1 MCDTWHRDG
10 RGASGS
16 NSNEERLMS
25 ADISTEEKQDRQID
39 VAVEVGDGWTRK
51 LTITIPPERVG
62 RARAAERKRL
72 GKRVRIKGFRR
83 GKIPADVIEQR
94 YGDFLDEHVRSVLV
108 EEAYRE
114 AVDETDLRPA
124 GAAHIT
130 NVQYAPGDR
139 LTFQAEFEIMP
150 TVTLDRVGGFKLERE
165 TTPVT
170 DEEVSE
176 ILERIRSEHADWSE
190 VERSPVD
197 GEKVSV
203 AIEPLPE
210 PDSEPTGEARPYQ
223 FVLGSGQALEDVES
237 AIKGI
242 EPGNAGTFEIT
253 FAGEGEDAVS
263 ETRRLHI
270 RLDSVEEQV
279 LPDLDDA
286 LAAKAGDF
294 EDLAALEEAIRS
306 DLARHHEEEGEARL
320 RGQII
325 QAVIDANPFAVPHAL
340 VDRYLDEM
348 IQAPEDADPEKVREA
363 RTELAPLAEGR
374 IKEQLVIDKIIER
387 QELHAS
393 DEEVRE
399 EIERLA
405 EARGISTA
413 ELRRQLARE
422 GSFESVGRNLA
433 VEKVFEYL
441 KGESSIA

>member
-1 MCDTWHRDG
+1 
-10 RGASGS
+10 
-16 NSNEERLMS
+16 MS
-25 ADISTEEKQDRQID
+25 ADISTEEKQDRQLD

-94 YGDFLDEHVRSVLV
+94 YGDFLDEHVRSALV

-150 TVTLDRVGGFKLERE
+150 TVTLERVGGFKLERE
-165 TTPVT
+165 TAPVT

-197 GEKVSV
+197 GERVSV

-253 FAGEGEDAVS
+253 FAGEGEEAVS

-306 DLARHHEEEGEARL
+306 DLARHHEDEGEARL
-320 RGQII
+320 RGQIM

-348 IQAPEDADPEKVREA
+348 IQAPEDADPEKVQEA
-363 RTELAPLAEGR
+363 RKELAPLAEGR

>member
-1 MCDTWHRDG
+1 
-10 RGASGS
+10 
-16 NSNEERLMS
+16 MS
-25 ADISTEEKQDRQID
+25 ADISTGETQNRQLD

-114 AVDETDLRPA
+114 AVDETELRPA

-150 TVTLDRVGGFKLERE
+150 SVTLDRLGGFKLERE
-165 TTPVT
+165 TAVVT

-176 ILERIRSEHADWSE
+176 ILDRIRSEHADWNE
-190 VERSPVD
+190 VDRSPTD
-197 GEKVSV
+197 GERVSV

-223 FVLGSGQALEDVES
+223 FVIGSGQALENVEN

-242 EPGNAGTFEIT
+242 TPGSAGTFDIT
-253 FAGEGEDAVS
+253 FAGEGDDAIS

-270 RLDSVEEQV
+270 RLDTVEEQV
-279 LPDLDDA
+279 LPELDDE
-286 LAAKAGDF
+286 LAARAGEF
-294 EDLAALEEAIRS
+294 ENVGALEEAVRS
-306 DLARHHEEEGEARL
+306 DLARHHEDEAEGRL
-320 RGQII
+320 RGQIM

-363 RTELAPLAEGR
+363 RTELAPMAEGR
-374 IKEQLVIDKIIER
+374 IKEQLVIDKIIEK
-387 QELHAS
+387 QDLQAS
-393 DEEVRE
+393 QDEVRE

-405 EARGISTA
+405 EQRGISTQ
-413 ELRRQLARE
+413 EVRRQLAQE
-422 GSFESVGRNLA
+422 GNFDTVGRNLA
-433 VEKVFEYL
+433 VERVFEYL
-441 KGESSIA
+441 KKESSIE

>member
-1 MCDTWHRDG
+1 
-10 RGASGS
+10 
-16 NSNEERLMS
+16 MS
-25 ADISTEEKQDRQID
+25 ADISTEEKQDRQLD

-114 AVDETDLRPA
+114 AVDQTDLRPA

-150 TVTLDRVGGFKLERE
+150 SVTLDRLGGFKLKRE
-165 TTPVT
+165 TAPVT
-170 DEEVSE
+170 DEEVGE
-176 ILERIRSEHADWSE
+176 ILERIRQEHADWNE

-197 GEKVSV
+197 GERVSV
-203 AIEPLPE
+203 AIEPLPQ

-242 EPGNAGTFEIT
+242 TPGNAGTFEIT
-253 FAGEGEDAVS
+253 FAGEGEDAIS

-270 RLDSVEEQV
+270 RLDTVEEQV

-286 LAAKAGDF
+286 LAGKAGDF
-294 EDLAALEEAIRS
+294 EDLAALEEAVRS
-306 DLARHHEEEGEARL
+306 DLARHHEDEGEARL
-320 RGQII
+320 RGQLM

-340 VDRYLDEM
+340 VERYLDEM

-363 RTELAPLAEGR
+363 RAELAPLAEGR

-387 QELHAS
+387 QDLQAS
-393 DEEVRE
+393 EEEVRE

-405 EARGISTA
+405 GARGISTQ

>member
-1 MCDTWHRDG
+1 
-10 RGASGS
+10 
-16 NSNEERLMS
+16 MS
-25 ADISTEEKQDRQID
+25 ADISTEETQNRQLD

-94 YGDFLDEHVRSVLV
+94 YGDFLDEHVRSALV

-114 AVDETDLRPA
+114 AVDETELRPA

-150 TVTLDRVGGFKLERE
+150 SVTLDRLGGFKLERE
-165 TTPVT
+165 TAPVT
-170 DEEVSE
+170 DEEVGE
-176 ILERIRSEHADWSE
+176 ILERIRSEHADWNE

-197 GEKVSV
+197 GERVSV

-210 PDSEPTGEARPYQ
+210 PDSEPTGEAQPYQ

-237 AIKGI
+237 AIKGNA
-242 EPGNAGTFEIT
+242 PGNAGTFEIT
-253 FAGEGEDAVS
+253 FAGEGEDAIS

-270 RLDSVEEQV
+270 RLDTVEEQV
-279 LPDLDDA
+279 LPDLDDS
-286 LAAKAGDF
+286 LAEKAGDF
-294 EDLAALEEAIRS
+294 EDLAALEEAIRG

-320 RGQII
+320 RGQIM

-387 QELHAS
+387 QDLQAS

-405 EARGISTA
+405 GAREISTQ

>member
-1 MCDTWHRDG
+1 
-10 RGASGS
+10 
-16 NSNEERLMS
+16 MS
-25 ADISTEEKQDRQID
+25 ADISVGEAQDRQLD

-94 YGDFLDEHVRSVLV
+94 YGEFLDEHVRSVLV

-114 AVDETDLRPA
+114 AVDETELRPA

-130 NVQYAPGDR
+130 NVQYAPGER

-150 TVTLDRVGGFKLERE
+150 TVALDRVGGFKVERE
-165 TTPVT
+165 VAPVT
-170 DEEVSE
+170 DEEVGE
-176 ILERIRSEHADWSE
+176 ILERIRSEQAEWIEID
-190 VERSPVD
+190 RSPED
-197 GEKVSV
+197 GERVSV
-203 AIEPLPE
+203 AIEPLPG

-237 AIKGI
+237 AIKKIG
-242 EPGNAGTFEIT
+242 PGEAGTFDIT
-253 FAGEGEDAVS
+253 FAEEGEEAGG

-270 RLDSVEEQV
+270 RLESVEEQL

-294 EDLAALEEAIRS
+294 EDLQGLEEAIRS
-306 DLARHHEEEGEARL
+306 DLGRHHEDEAEARL
-320 RGQII
+320 RGQIM
-325 QAVIDANPFAVPHAL
+325 QSVIDANPFAVPRAL

-348 IQAPEDADPEKVREA
+348 IQAPEDADPEKLSEA

-374 IKEQLVIDKIIER
+374 IKEQLILDRIIER
-387 QELHAS
+387 EELEAT
-393 DEEVRE
+393 DDEVRT

-405 EARGISTA
+405 DTRGVSTQ
-413 ELRRQLARE
+413 EVRRQLARE
-422 GSFESVGRNLA
+422 GSFDAVGRNLA

-441 KGESSIA
+441 KRESGIG

>member
-1 MCDTWHRDG
+1 
-10 RGASGS
+10 
-16 NSNEERLMS
+16 MS
-25 ADISTEEKQDRQID
+25 ADISTEEKQDRQLD

-150 TVTLDRVGGFKLERE
+150 TVTLERVGGFKLERE
-165 TTPVT
+165 TAPVT

-197 GEKVSV
+197 GERVSV

-253 FAGEGEDAVS
+253 FAGEGEEAVS

-306 DLARHHEEEGEARL
+306 DLARHHEDEGEARL
-320 RGQII
+320 RGQIM

-348 IQAPEDADPEKVREA
+348 IQAPEDADPEKVQEA
-363 RTELAPLAEGR
+363 RKELAPLAEGR

>member
-1 MCDTWHRDG
+1 M
-10 RGASGS
+10 
-16 NSNEERLMS
+16 SNEERLMS
-25 ADISTEEKQDRQID
+25 ADISTEEKQDPQLD

-124 GAAHIT
+124 GAAQIT

-150 TVTLDRVGGFKLERE
+150 SVSLDRVGGFKVQRE
-165 TTPVT
+165 TAPVT

-176 ILERIRSEHADWSE
+176 ILERIRSEHADWNE

-197 GEKVSV
+197 GERVSV

-279 LPDLDDA
+279 LPDLGDA

-294 EDLAALEEAIRS
+294 EDLAALEEAIRG
-306 DLARHHEEEGEARL
+306 DLARHHEDEGEARL
-320 RGQII
+320 RGQIM
-325 QAVIDANPFAVPHAL
+325 QAVIDANPFAVPVAL

-387 QELHAS
+387 QELQAS

>member
-1 MCDTWHRDG
+1 
-10 RGASGS
+10 
-16 NSNEERLMS
+16 MS
-25 ADISTEEKQDRQID
+25 ADISTEETQNRQLD
-39 VAVEVGDGWTRK
+39 VAVEVCDGWTRK

-83 GKIPADVIEQR
+83 GKIPVDVIEQR
-94 YGDFLDEHVRSVLV
+94 YGDFLDEHVRSALV

-114 AVDETDLRPA
+114 AVDETELRPA

-150 TVTLDRVGGFKLERE
+150 SVTLDRLGGFKLERE
-165 TTPVT
+165 TAPVT
-170 DEEVSE
+170 DEEVGE
-176 ILERIRSEHADWSE
+176 ILERIRSEHADWNE

-197 GEKVSV
+197 GERVSV

-242 EPGNAGTFEIT
+242 VPGNAGTFEIT
-253 FAGEGEDAVS
+253 FAGEGEDAIS

-270 RLDSVEEQV
+270 RLDTVEEQV
-279 LPDLDDA
+279 LPDLDDS
-286 LAAKAGDF
+286 LAEKAGDF
-294 EDLAALEEAIRS
+294 EDLTALDEAVRS

-320 RGQII
+320 RGQIM

-348 IQAPEDADPEKVREA
+348 IQAPDDADPEKVREA

-374 IKEQLVIDKIIER
+374 IKEQLVIDKIIGLH
-387 QELHAS
+387 ELQAS
-393 DEEVRE
+393 EEEVRD

-405 EARGISTA
+405 DAREISTQ

>member
-1 MCDTWHRDG
+1 
-10 RGASGS
+10 
-16 NSNEERLMS
+16 MS
-25 ADISTEEKQDRQID
+25 ADISTEEKQDRQLD

-114 AVDETDLRPA
+114 AVDQTDLRPA

-150 TVTLDRVGGFKLERE
+150 SVTLDRLGGFKLKRE
-165 TTPVT
+165 TAPVT
-170 DEEVSE
+170 DEEVGE
-176 ILERIRSEHADWSE
+176 ILERIRQEHADWNE

-197 GEKVSV
+197 GERVSV
-203 AIEPLPE
+203 AIEPLPQ

-237 AIKGI
+237 AIKGTT
-242 EPGNAGTFEIT
+242 PGNAGTFEIT
-253 FAGEGEDAVS
+253 FAGEGEDAIS

-270 RLDSVEEQV
+270 RLDTVEEQV

-286 LAAKAGDF
+286 LAGKAGDF
-294 EDLAALEEAIRS
+294 EDLAALEEAVRS
-306 DLARHHEEEGEARL
+306 DLARHHEDEGEARL
-320 RGQII
+320 RGQLM

-340 VDRYLDEM
+340 VERYLDEM

-363 RTELAPLAEGR
+363 RAELAPLAEGR

-387 QELHAS
+387 QDLQAS
-393 DEEVRE
+393 EEEVRE

-405 EARGISTA
+405 GARGISTQ

>member
-1 MCDTWHRDG
+1 
-10 RGASGS
+10 
-16 NSNEERLMS
+16 MS
-25 ADISTEEKQDRQID
+25 ADISMEEKQDRQLD

-51 LTITIPPERVG
+51 LTITIPPDRVG

-150 TVTLDRVGGFKLERE
+150 TVTLERVGGFKLERE
-165 TTPVT
+165 TAPVT

-176 ILERIRSEHADWSE
+176 ILERIRAEHADWIE

-197 GEKVSV
+197 GERVSV

-253 FAGEGEDAVS
+253 FAGEGEEAVS

-306 DLARHHEEEGEARL
+306 DLARHHEDEGEARL
-320 RGQII
+320 RGQIM

-348 IQAPEDADPEKVREA
+348 IQAPEDADPEKVQEA
-363 RTELAPLAEGR
+363 RKELGPLAEGR

-422 GSFESVGRNLA
+422 GSFESVCRNLA

>member
-1 MCDTWHRDG
+1 
-10 RGASGS
+10 
-16 NSNEERLMS
+16 EERLMS
-25 ADISTEEKQDRQID
+25 ADISTEETQNRQLD

-83 GKIPADVIEQR
+83 GKIPTDVIEQR
-94 YGDFLDEHVRSVLV
+94 YGDFLDEHVRSALV

-114 AVDETDLRPA
+114 AVDETELRPA

-150 TVTLDRVGGFKLERE
+150 SVTLDRLGGFKLERE
-165 TTPVT
+165 TAPVT
-170 DEEVSE
+170 DEEVGE
-176 ILERIRSEHADWSE
+176 ILERIRSEHADWNE

-197 GEKVSV
+197 GERVSV

-237 AIKGI
+237 AIKEI
-242 EPGNAGTFEIT
+242 VPGNAGTFEIT
-253 FAGEGEDAVS
+253 FAGEGEDAIS

-270 RLDSVEEQV
+270 RLDTVEEQV
-279 LPDLDDA
+279 LPDLDDS
-286 LAAKAGDF
+286 LAEKAGDF
-294 EDLAALEEAIRS
+294 EDLTALDEAVRS

-320 RGQII
+320 RGQIM

-374 IKEQLVIDKIIER
+374 IKEQLVIDKIIGLH
-387 QELHAS
+387 ELQAS
-393 DEEVRE
+393 EEEVRD

-405 EARGISTA
+405 DAREISTQ

>member
-1 MCDTWHRDG
+1 
-10 RGASGS
+10 
-16 NSNEERLMS
+16 MS
-25 ADISTEEKQDRQID
+25 ADISTEETQNRQLD

-83 GKIPADVIEQR
+83 GKIPTDVIEQR
-94 YGDFLDEHVRSVLV
+94 YGDFLDEHVRSALV

-114 AVDETDLRPA
+114 AVDETELRPA

-150 TVTLDRVGGFKLERE
+150 SVTLDRLGGFKLERE
-165 TTPVT
+165 TAPVT
-170 DEEVSE
+170 DEEVGE
-176 ILERIRSEHADWSE
+176 ILERIRSEHADWNE

-197 GEKVSV
+197 GERVSV

-242 EPGNAGTFEIT
+242 VPGNAGTFEIT
-253 FAGEGEDAVS
+253 FAGEGEDAIS

-270 RLDSVEEQV
+270 RLDTVEEQV
-279 LPDLDDA
+279 LPDLDDS
-286 LAAKAGDF
+286 LAEKAGDF
-294 EDLAALEEAIRS
+294 ENLTALDEAVRS

-320 RGQII
+320 RGQIM

-374 IKEQLVIDKIIER
+374 IKEQLVIDKIIGLH
-387 QELHAS
+387 ELQAS
-393 DEEVRE
+393 EEEVRD

-405 EARGISTA
+405 DAREISTQ
-413 ELRRQLARE
+413 ELRRQ
-422 GSFESVGRNLA
+422 
-433 VEKVFEYL
+433 
-441 KGESSIA
+441 

>member
-1 MCDTWHRDG
+1 
-10 RGASGS
+10 
-16 NSNEERLMS
+16 MS
-25 ADISTEEKQDRQID
+25 AEASTGVTPNRQLD
-39 VAVEVGDGWTRK
+39 VAVEIGDGWTRK

-94 YGDFLDEHVRSVLV
+94 YGEFLDEHVRSVLV

-114 AVDETDLRPA
+114 AVDETELRPA

-150 TVTLDRVGGFKLERE
+150 SVKLERLGGFKLERE
-165 TTPVT
+165 TAPVT
-170 DEEVSE
+170 DEEVNE
-176 ILERIRSEHADWSE
+176 LLDRIRTEHADWND
-190 VERSPVD
+190 VDRSPKD
-197 GEKVSV
+197 GERVSV
-203 AIEPLPE
+203 AIEPLPD

-223 FVLGSGQALEDVES
+223 FVIGSGQALEDVEN
-237 AIKGI
+237 AIKKMT
-242 EPGNAGTFEIT
+242 PGNADTFDIT
-253 FAGEGEDAVS
+253 FDGEGPDAAA

-279 LPDLDDA
+279 LPELDDA

-294 EDLAALEEAIRS
+294 EDVASLEDAIRT
-306 DLARHHEEEGEARL
+306 DLARHHDDEAEGRL
-320 RGQII
+320 RGQIM
-325 QAVIDANPFAVPHAL
+325 QAVIDANPFSVPRAL

-363 RTELAPLAEGR
+363 RAELAPLAEGR
-374 IKEQLVIDKIIER
+374 IKEQLVIDRIIER
-387 QELHAS
+387 QELEAS
-393 DEEVRE
+393 EDEVRE

-405 EARGISTA
+405 DSRGVSVA
-413 ELRRQLARE
+413 EVRRQLARE
-422 GSFESVGRNLA
+422 GNFDAVGRNLA

-441 KGESSIA
+441 KSESSID

>member
-1 MCDTWHRDG
+1 
-10 RGASGS
+10 
-16 NSNEERLMS
+16 MS
-25 ADISTEEKQDRQID
+25 ADISTEETQNRQLD

-83 GKIPADVIEQR
+83 GKIPVDVIEQR
-94 YGDFLDEHVRSVLV
+94 YGDFLDEHVRSALV

-114 AVDETDLRPA
+114 AVDETELRPA

-150 TVTLDRVGGFKLERE
+150 SVTLDRLGGFKLERE
-165 TTPVT
+165 TAPVT
-170 DEEVSE
+170 DEEVGE
-176 ILERIRSEHADWSE
+176 ILERIRSEHADWNE

-197 GEKVSV
+197 GERVSV

-242 EPGNAGTFEIT
+242 VPGNAGTFEIT
-253 FAGEGEDAVS
+253 FAGEGEDAIS

-270 RLDSVEEQV
+270 RLDTVEEQV
-279 LPDLDDA
+279 LPDLDDS
-286 LAAKAGDF
+286 LAEKAGDF
-294 EDLAALEEAIRS
+294 EDLTALDEAVRS

-320 RGQII
+320 RGQIM

-374 IKEQLVIDKIIER
+374 IKEQLVIDKIIGLH
-387 QELHAS
+387 ELQAS
-393 DEEVRE
+393 EEEVRD

-405 EARGISTA
+405 DAREISTQ

>member
-1 MCDTWHRDG
+1 
-10 RGASGS
+10 
-16 NSNEERLMS
+16 MS
-25 ADISTEEKQDRQID
+25 ADTSTGETQHRQLD

-62 RARAAERKRL
+62 RARALERKRL

-124 GAAHIT
+124 GAAQIT

-150 TVTLDRVGGFKLERE
+150 SVKLDRVGGFKIERE
-165 TTPVT
+165 TAPVT
-170 DEEVSE
+170 DEEVGE
-176 ILERIRSEHADWSE
+176 ILHRIREEHADWNE
-190 VERSPVD
+190 IERPPRD
-197 GEKVSV
+197 GDRVSV
-203 AIEPLPE
+203 AIEPLPDPE
-210 PDSEPTGEARPYQ
+210 SEPTGEARPYQ
-223 FVLGSGQALEDVES
+223 FVLGSGQALDDVEN
-237 AIKGI
+237 AIK
-242 EPGNAGTFEIT
+242 EMTPGTSGTFDIT
-253 FAGEGEDAVS
+253 FAGEGEDSAS

-270 RLDSVEEQV
+270 RLDTVEEQV
-279 LPDLDDA
+279 LPELDDA

-294 EDLAALEEAIRS
+294 ENVAGLEEAIRE
-306 DLARHHEEEGEARL
+306 DLGRHHENEAEGRL
-320 RGQII
+320 RGQIM

-340 VDRYLDEM
+340 VERYLDEM
-348 IQAPEDADPEKVREA
+348 LQAPEDADPEKLREA

-374 IKEQLVIDKIIER
+374 IKEQLILDRLIER
-387 QELHAS
+387 EGLEAS
-393 DEEVRE
+393 EEEVRS

-405 EARGISTA
+405 GDRGLSTH
-413 ELRRQLARE
+413 EIRRQLARE
-422 GSFESVGRNLA
+422 GSFDSVGRNLA

-441 KGESSIA
+441 KRESSID

>member
-1 MCDTWHRDG
+1 
-10 RGASGS
+10 
-16 NSNEERLMS
+16 MS
-25 ADISTEEKQDRQID
+25 ADTSTGVTPNRQLD
-39 VAVEVGDGWTRK
+39 VAVEIGDGWTRK

-114 AVDETDLRPA
+114 AVDETELRPA

-150 TVTLDRVGGFKLERE
+150 SVKLERLGGFKIKRE
-165 TTPVT
+165 TAPVT
-170 DEEVSE
+170 DEEVGE
-176 ILERIRSEHADWSE
+176 ILDRIRAEHADWNE
-190 VERSPVD
+190 VDRSPKD
-197 GEKVSV
+197 GERVSV
-203 AIEPLPE
+203 AIEPLPD

-223 FVLGSGQALEDVES
+223 FVIGSGQALEDVEN
-237 AIKGI
+237 AIK
-242 EPGNAGTFEIT
+242 EMNPGKADTFDIT
-253 FAGEGEDAVS
+253 FAGEGPDAAS
-263 ETRRLHI
+263 ETRHLHI
-270 RLDSVEEQV
+270 RLDTVEEQV
-279 LPDLDDA
+279 LPELDDA

-294 EDLAALEEAIRS
+294 EDVAGLEEAVRT
-306 DLARHHEEEGEARL
+306 DLARHHDDEAEGRL
-320 RGQII
+320 RGQMMG
-325 QAVIDANPFAVPHAL
+325 AVIEANPFSVPHAL

-348 IQAPEDADPEKVREA
+348 IQAPEDADQEKVREA

-374 IKEQLVIDKIIER
+374 IKEQLVIDQIIEH
-387 QELHAS
+387 QELEAS
-393 DEEVRE
+393 EEEVRE

-405 EARGISTA
+405 DSRGISTA
-413 ELRRQLARE
+413 EVRRELARE
-422 GSFESVGRNLA
+422 GGFDAVGRNLA

-441 KGESSIA
+441 KRESSID

>member
-1 MCDTWHRDG
+1 
-10 RGASGS
+10 
-16 NSNEERLMS
+16 MS
-25 ADISTEEKQDRQID
+25 ADISTEETQNRQLD

-94 YGDFLDEHVRSVLV
+94 YGDFLDEHVRSALV

-114 AVDETDLRPA
+114 AVDETELRPA

-150 TVTLDRVGGFKLERE
+150 SVTLDRLGGFKLERE
-165 TTPVT
+165 TAPVT
-170 DEEVSE
+170 DEEVGE
-176 ILERIRSEHADWSE
+176 ILERIRSEHADWNE

-197 GEKVSV
+197 GERVSV

-210 PDSEPTGEARPYQ
+210 PDSEPTGEAQPYQ

-242 EPGNAGTFEIT
+242 APGNAGTFEIT
-253 FAGEGEDAVS
+253 FAGEGEDAIS

-270 RLDSVEEQV
+270 RLDTVEEQV
-279 LPDLDDA
+279 LPDLDDS
-286 LAAKAGDF
+286 LAEKAGDF
-294 EDLAALEEAIRS
+294 EDLAALEEAIRG
-306 DLARHHEEEGEARL
+306 DLARHHDEEGEARL
-320 RGQII
+320 RGQIM

-387 QELHAS
+387 QDLQAS

-405 EARGISTA
+405 GAREISTQ

>member
-1 MCDTWHRDG
+1 
-10 RGASGS
+10 
-16 NSNEERLMS
+16 MS

>member
-1 MCDTWHRDG
+1 
-10 RGASGS
+10 
-16 NSNEERLMS
+16 MS

-124 GAAHIT
+124 GAAQIT

-150 TVTLDRVGGFKLERE
+150 SVTLDRVGGFKLKRE
-165 TTPVT
+165 TAPVT

-176 ILERIRSEHADWSE
+176 ILERIRSEHADWNE

-197 GEKVSV
+197 GERVSV
-203 AIEPLPE
+203 AIEPLPD

-242 EPGNAGTFEIT
+242 EPGNAGTFDIT

-294 EDLAALEEAIRS
+294 EGLAALEEAIRG
-306 DLARHHEEEGEARL
+306 DLARHHQDEGEARL
-320 RGQII
+320 RGQIM
-325 QAVIDANPFAVPHAL
+325 QAVIDANPFAVPVAL

-387 QELHAS
+387 QELQAS

>member
-1 MCDTWHRDG
+1 
-10 RGASGS
+10 
-16 NSNEERLMS
+16 MS
-25 ADISTEEKQDRQID
+25 ADISTEETQNRQLD

-94 YGDFLDEHVRSVLV
+94 YGDFLDEHVRSALV

-114 AVDETDLRPA
+114 AVDETELRPA

-150 TVTLDRVGGFKLERE
+150 SVTLDRLGGFKLERE
-165 TTPVT
+165 TAPVT
-170 DEEVSE
+170 DEEVGE
-176 ILERIRSEHADWSE
+176 ILERIRSEHADWNE

-197 GEKVSV
+197 GERVSV

-210 PDSEPTGEARPYQ
+210 PDSEPTGEAQPYQ

-242 EPGNAGTFEIT
+242 APGNAGTFEIT
-253 FAGEGEDAVS
+253 FAGEGEDAIS

-270 RLDSVEEQV
+270 RLDTVEEQV
-279 LPDLDDA
+279 LPDLDDS
-286 LAAKAGDF
+286 LAEKAGDF
-294 EDLAALEEAIRS
+294 EDLAALEEAIRG

-320 RGQII
+320 RGQIM

-387 QELHAS
+387 QDLQAS

-405 EARGISTA
+405 GAREISTQ

>member
-1 MCDTWHRDG
+1 
-10 RGASGS
+10 
-16 NSNEERLMS
+16 MS
-25 ADISTEEKQDRQID
+25 ADISTGETENRQLD

-94 YGDFLDEHVRSVLV
+94 YGDFLDEHVRSALV

-114 AVDETDLRPA
+114 AVDETELRPA

-150 TVTLDRVGGFKLERE
+150 SVTLDRLGGFKLERE
-165 TTPVT
+165 TAPVT
-170 DEEVSE
+170 DEEVGE
-176 ILERIRSEHADWSE
+176 ILERIRSEHADWNE
-190 VERSPVD
+190 VERNPVD
-197 GEKVSV
+197 GERVSV

-242 EPGNAGTFEIT
+242 APGNAGTFEIT
-253 FAGEGEDAVS
+253 FAGEGEDAIS

-270 RLDSVEEQV
+270 RLDTVEEQV
-279 LPDLDDA
+279 LPELDDS
-286 LAAKAGDF
+286 LAAKAGEF
-294 EDLAALEEAIRS
+294 EDLAALEEAVRS

-320 RGQII
+320 RGQIM

-387 QELHAS
+387 QDLQAS
-393 DEEVRE
+393 EEEVRE

-405 EARGISTA
+405 DARGISTQ

-441 KGESSIA
+441 KGESSIT

>member
-1 MCDTWHRDG
+1 
-10 RGASGS
+10 
-16 NSNEERLMS
+16 MS
-25 ADISTEEKQDRQID
+25 ADISTEETQNRQLD

-83 GKIPADVIEQR
+83 GKIPVDVIEQR
-94 YGDFLDEHVRSVLV
+94 YGDFLDEHVRSALV

-114 AVDETDLRPA
+114 AVDETELRPA

-150 TVTLDRVGGFKLERE
+150 SVTLDRLGGFKLERE
-165 TTPVT
+165 TAPVT
-170 DEEVSE
+170 DEEVGE
-176 ILERIRSEHADWSE
+176 ILERIRSEHADWNE

-197 GEKVSV
+197 GERVSV

-242 EPGNAGTFEIT
+242 VPGNAGTFEIT
-253 FAGEGEDAVS
+253 FAGEGEDAIS

-270 RLDSVEEQV
+270 RLDTVEEQV
-279 LPDLDDA
+279 LPDLNDS
-286 LAAKAGDF
+286 LAEKAGDF
-294 EDLAALEEAIRS
+294 EDLTALDEAVRS

-320 RGQII
+320 RGQIM

-348 IQAPEDADPEKVREA
+348 IQAPDDADPEKVREA

-374 IKEQLVIDKIIER
+374 IKEQLVIDKIIGLH
-387 QELHAS
+387 ELQAS
-393 DEEVRE
+393 EEEVRD

-405 EARGISTA
+405 DAREISTQ

>member
-1 MCDTWHRDG
+1 
-10 RGASGS
+10 
-16 NSNEERLMS
+16 MS
-25 ADISTEEKQDRQID
+25 ADISTDEKQDRQLD

-150 TVTLDRVGGFKLERE
+150 SVTLDRVGGFKLQRE
-165 TTPVT
+165 SAPVT

-176 ILERIRSEHADWSE
+176 ILERIRSEHADWNE

-197 GEKVSV
+197 GERVSV

-286 LAAKAGDF
+286 LATKAGDF
-294 EDLAALEEAIRS
+294 EDLAALEEAIRG
-306 DLARHHEEEGEARL
+306 DLARHHEDEGEARL
-320 RGQII
+320 RGQIM
-325 QAVIDANPFAVPHAL
+325 QAVIDANPFAVPQAL

-348 IQAPEDADPEKVREA
+348 IQAPEDADPEKIREA

-387 QELHAS
+387 QELEAS

>member
-1 MCDTWHRDG
+1 
-10 RGASGS
+10 
-16 NSNEERLMS
+16 MS
-25 ADISTEEKQDRQID
+25 ADISTEEKQDRQLD

-150 TVTLDRVGGFKLERE
+150 SVELDRLGGFKLQRE
-165 TTPVT
+165 TAPVT

-176 ILERIRSEHADWSE
+176 ILERIRSEHADWNE
-190 VERSPVD
+190 VERIPVD
-197 GEKVSV
+197 GERVSV

-242 EPGNAGTFEIT
+242 APGTADTFEIT
-253 FAGEGEDAVS
+253 FAGEGEDPIS

-270 RLDSVEEQV
+270 RLDTVEEQV

-286 LAAKAGDF
+286 LAGKAGDF
-294 EDLAALEEAIRS
+294 EDLAALEEAIRG
-306 DLARHHEEEGEARL
+306 DLARHHEDEGEARL
-320 RGQII
+320 RGQIM

-363 RTELAPLAEGR
+363 RTELGPLAEGR
-374 IKEQLVIDKIIER
+374 IKEQLVIDQIIER
-387 QELHAS
+387 QELQAS